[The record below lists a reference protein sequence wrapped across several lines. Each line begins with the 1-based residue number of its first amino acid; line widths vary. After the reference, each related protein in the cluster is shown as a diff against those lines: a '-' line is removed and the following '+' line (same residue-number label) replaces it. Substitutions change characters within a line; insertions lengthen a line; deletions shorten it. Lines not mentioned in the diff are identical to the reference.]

1 MGRAGARVNTGACG
15 ASKACLST
23 PLMAE
28 ATSPALDRIERA
40 IARIEAAAAKR
51 AFDADALHRRHA
63 TLREKVEDA
72 IEALDALIEK
82 QAAE

>member
-1 MGRAGARVNTGACG
+1 
-15 ASKACLST
+15 
-23 PLMAE
+23 MAE

-51 AFDADALHRRHA
+51 AFDADALQRRHA
-63 TLREKVEDA
+63 TLRERVEQA

-82 QAAE
+82 QAAD